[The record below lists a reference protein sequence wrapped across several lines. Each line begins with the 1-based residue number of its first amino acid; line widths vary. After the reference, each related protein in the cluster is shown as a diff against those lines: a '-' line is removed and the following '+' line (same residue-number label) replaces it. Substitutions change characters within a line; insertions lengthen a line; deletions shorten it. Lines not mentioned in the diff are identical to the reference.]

1 MTSILDLA
9 PPEGRALPSRRGL
22 LRSAVAFGAAG
33 VATPFITTI
42 ARANQ
47 ETSMTAEETADIVRR
62 GYHAFNTA
70 DLDLFTTLSWDDF
83 TWETPGQSPVAG
95 LRQGREAVYAQF
107 GTYLGATDGT
117 FKAELQF
124 VTANGNGRAVGVHR
138 NTGQRNG
145 KSLDTMCCITVEVVD
160 GKIRSGKEHFF
171 DLHNWDQF
179 WA

>member
-1 MTSILDLA
+1 MTNLLDL
-9 PPEGRALPSRRGL
+9 PTPEGPHSPARRRL
-22 LRSAVAFGAAG
+22 LKSAVAMGAAG
-33 VATPFITTI
+33 VATPFITNN
-42 ARANQ
+42 AHASQ
-47 ETSMTAEETADIVRR
+47 ETPMTAEAAADIVRR

-107 GTYLGATDGT
+107 GTYLHATDGT

-124 VTANGNGRAVGVHR
+124 VTANGNGQAVGVHR

-145 KSLDTMCCITVEVVD
+145 KSLDTMCCIAVELVD
-160 GKIRSGKEHFF
+160 GKIISGKEHFF